1 MKTLYLWDMANT
13 LIPEKWNAEKSGF
26 SNYDAYVV
34 SLGYDLKT
42 IRPSDYERAYERPYK
57 EALFDYRIAEGAQE
71 VLSWTKHNFVFT
83 TGNREQIDWRA
94 EYLKPQCG
102 FDIRDYLTEIY
113 STFDY
118 GDTNTKTLAML
129 MDILRKKYHDG
140 YETAVYADDKEA
152 NCRFFL
158 DAVSALNKEWVPL
171 TARVYHVRNDEG
183 VFEQKEKNFFS
194 IANLLQL
201 LENEKTRRS

>member
-1 MKTLYLWDMANT
+1 MKNFYLWDMANT
-13 LIPEKWNAEKSGF
+13 LIPEKWNVKKSGF
-26 SNYDAYVV
+26 PSYGAYVQ

-42 IRPSDYERAYERPYK
+42 IRPSEYEGAYERPYK
-57 EALFDYRIAEGAQE
+57 EGLFGYRIAEGAQE

-94 EYLKPQCG
+94 EYLKPKCG
-102 FDIRDYLTEIY
+102 FDLRDYLTEIY

-118 GDTNTKTLAML
+118 GNTNTKTPAML

-152 NCRFFL
+152 NCQFFL
-158 DAVSALNKEWVPL
+158 DAVALLNKEGVPL
-171 TARVYHVRNDEG
+171 TARAYHVRNDERK
-183 VFEQKEKNFFS
+183 FSEKEKNFFS
-194 IANLLQL
+194 VANLLQL
-201 LENEKTRRS
+201 LENEKSLV